1 MSKKV
6 NSVFTAFLKFV
17 GMVEKGGQKMR
28 RFLLFFVLVGSF
40 LSVLLLFPSN
50 SWCQGQG
57 EPTSKFHPCSDCKD
71 ACAKVIRAMPE
82 TLECAASAAAFGGI
96 CAVLIGESG
105 VGAILCA
112 AGATGVDVVCSKY
125 GWPWIKNNPDEAAKI
140 ICKEIKLCL

>member
-1 MSKKV
+1 MRKKV

-57 EPTSKFHPCSDCKD
+57 EPTFKFHLCSDCKD

-82 TLECAASAAAFGGI
+82 LYECAGAGAVFGGT
-96 CAVLIGESG
+96 CEAVIGESG

-112 AGATGVDVVCSKY
+112 AGAAAVDVVCAKY
-125 GWPWIKNNPDEAAKI
+125 GCPWIKNNADEAAKL
-140 ICKEIKLCL
+140 ICEEIKLCL